1 MVFFLQYLNNS
12 LGNKI
17 TFFHSI
23 ENCFVYC
30 SISNFIEFNFLSS
43 VVHSQK
49 VLKRELNIDTMM
61 TRKKQLQKRILTI
74 VNSTIPDSQYST
86 SKALFTFFSSFSQN
100 INNSTSIKYHNNPF
114 LKMLNFWPFL
124 GFLFPFYLKI
134 IFFCCLWHH
143 GIMIWMKNGLFS
155 HIKCIKMGVQWTVKW
170 TSYHRTYK
178 TNVNTQKKPG
188 R

>member
-1 MVFFLQYLNNS
+1 MSPDVLALFVLLLITHNVREPCDDNDIQTDWKFSLTLLNAFSEAISCSCLFWDAHTALLEIIPLGGFFLQYLNNS

-43 VVHSQK
+43 VVYSQK

-86 SKALFTFFSSFSQN
+86 SKALFTFFL
-100 INNSTSIKYHNNPF
+100 F
-114 LKMLNFWPFL
+114 LSK
-124 GFLFPFYLKI
+124 
-134 IFFCCLWHH
+134 HQQQ
-143 GIMIWMKNGLFS
+143 
-155 HIKCIKMGVQWTVKW
+155 HIHQV
-170 TSYHRTYK
+170 S
-178 TNVNTQKKPG
+178 
-188 R
+188 